1 MKTFLIF
8 AAIINVSLS
17 CDRISLES
25 DSLDIEFSRHSSN
38 EQSGRTS
45 YISVDDGNRTQY
57 LYHVMGLGRWVLN
70 DDLDIE
76 DRATAFVGESSD
88 FCDLLNCL

>member
-1 MKTFLIF
+1 MKSILIL
-8 AAIINVSLS
+8 AATINVCLS

-25 DSLDIEFSRHSSN
+25 DTLDIEFSRHSSN
-38 EQSGRTS
+38 EKSGRTS
-45 YISVDDGNRTQY
+45 YVSVGDGNRTLY

-88 FCDLLNCL
+88 FVELLNCL